1 MKKILF
7 ISHEA
12 TLTGAPIVL
21 YRFLKWIKQHR
32 KDIEC
37 TVLLD
42 YGGELEEKLS
52 NLFTVLH
59 YNKAENYSLKL
70 PFRLRT
76 WLKKSRQNKI
86 IKNIN
91 DNNYDLI
98 YSNTIV
104 NGTLLEQI
112 SKRSKINILV
122 HVHEMSLTI
131 EELGL
136 KNLIQNFSYA
146 EALIANSNL
155 VVAQLKSLQ
164 EKNGFNKPIDMVYPF
179 VEVPYSTKYKHEIKQ
194 EMYVVGGS
202 GSFAWRKGVEVFMY
216 VAKEVIKRRSDVR
229 FCWVGGNQSS
239 VEFKRLCYLAEK
251 LMLSDHLSFISPTQ
265 NPSENYKEFDLFFLS
280 SIEEPFSLAAAEC
293 ALLKIPM
300 VCMQDCTGVAEIL
313 IPEGGMSFP
322 VGDHTAIATGIINL
336 LTDHESRRRMG
347 ERAREIVLNNAT
359 VDLNAPK
366 LMKVI
371 DQWLQP
377 KVV

>member
-12 TLTGAPIVL
+12 TLTGAPVVL

-42 YGGELEEKLS
+42 YGGKLEEKLS
-52 NLFTVLH
+52 DLFSVLH
-59 YNKAENYSLKL
+59 YNKEENYWLKL
-70 PFRLRT
+70 PYRVRAE
-76 WLKKSRQNKI
+76 LKKNRQAKI
-86 IKNIN
+86 IKSIN
-91 DNNYDLI
+91 GLNYDLI

-104 NGTLLEQI
+104 NGELLEKI
-112 SKRSKINILV
+112 CKRVKINVLV
-122 HVHEMSLTI
+122 HVHEMALTI

-136 KNLIQNFSYA
+136 KNLIQNFSCA
-146 EALIANSNL
+146 DAMIANSNL
-155 VVAQLKSLQ
+155 VLSQLKSLQ
-164 EKNGFNKPIDMVYPF
+164 EKNGFNKPIDMIYPF
-179 VEVPYSTKYKHEIKQ
+179 VEVAGATNYKQGIMQ
-194 EMYVVGGS
+194 EMYVVGGC
-202 GSFAWRKGVEVFMY
+202 GSFAWRKGVEFFMY
-216 VAKEVIKRRSDVR
+216 VAKEVTKWRSDVR

-239 VEFKRLCYLAEK
+239 VEFKRFRYLTEK
-251 LMLSDHLSFISPTQ
+251 LALKDHLSFIASTQ
-265 NPSENYKEFDLFFLS
+265 DPSKYYNDFDLFFLS

-300 VCMQDCTGVAEIL
+300 VCMEDCTGVAEIL

-322 VGDHTAIATGIINL
+322 VGDHVSVATGIINL
-336 LTDHESRRRMG
+336 LTDHVTRRRMG

-366 LMKVI
+366 LMNVI